1 MSKTVKC
8 TNCNEEVIEMD
19 CYDHS
24 MYDDV
29 VITKHVGECPIC
41 GKEFQWVCE
50 YKLNK
55 ISNVEEI
62 LQRFNAL
69 KFCPGAR
76 SQFVYNFRC

>member
-62 LQRFNAL
+62 L
-69 KFCPGAR
+69 
-76 SQFVYNFRC
+76 